1 MSILILEGDGV
12 GELTDS
18 GVGSTD
24 DAGGWLELKLA
35 LLLLLLLLTT
45 TLTAAATQEGSGH
58 RRGKNA

>member
-12 GELTDS
+12 GELTNG

-45 TLTAAATQEGSGH
+45 TLTAAA
-58 RRGKNA
+58 A

>member
-12 GELTDS
+12 GELTNG

-24 DAGGWLELKLA
+24 DAGGWLLELKLA

-45 TLTAAATQEGSGH
+45 TLTAAA
-58 RRGKNA
+58 A